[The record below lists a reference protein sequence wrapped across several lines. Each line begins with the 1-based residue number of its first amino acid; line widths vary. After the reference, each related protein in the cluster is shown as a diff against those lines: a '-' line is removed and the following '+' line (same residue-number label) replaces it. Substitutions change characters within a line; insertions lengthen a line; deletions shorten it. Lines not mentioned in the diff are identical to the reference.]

1 MAIRNNESNVCSC
14 ILFQIGVFISLS
26 WENVRSTSA
35 VCIGITLQILAKVVM
50 LGKILIVV
58 QLVQR
63 SRITSLNFIIL
74 QLSCK
79 NCIHRP

>member
-1 MAIRNNESNVCSC
+1 MAIRNNESNICSC
-14 ILFQIGVFISLS
+14 VLFRIGVFISLS

-35 VCIGITLQILAKVVM
+35 VCIGITVQILAKILL
-50 LGKILIVV
+50 LGKILIPV

-63 SRITSLNFIIL
+63 SRITSLNFIVL

-79 NCIHRP
+79 NCR